1 MWQILGS
8 LCDFACILLLE
19 HAHSGN
25 RVRGQLLREPLV
37 HLALINLEREIPHE
51 DGRTRGV
58 DSLRRG
64 EQTEERCLVLVVRIR
79 RRIGVV
85 HARCENGWECHM
97 CLKNRQK

>member
-64 EQTEERCLVLVVRIR
+64 EQTSHSHAWTAQSPAGAAR
-79 RRIGVV
+79 RAEAASTGRGSGRA
-85 HARCENGWECHM
+85 HR
-97 CLKNRQK
+97 